1 MAGGG
6 EGAVLREIL
15 KHNTVEQ
22 VVMVDIDDVV
32 TDLARIHL
40 QDWHQGMLDD
50 KRVEVI
56 NGDALAYLVPQ
67 KSLLIVSLW
76 I

>member
-1 MAGGG
+1 
-6 EGAVLREIL
+6 
-15 KHNTVEQ
+15 
-22 VVMVDIDDVV
+22 MVDIDDVV

-40 QDWHQGMLDD
+40 KDWHQGLFDD

-56 NGDALAYLVPQ
+56 NGDALAYWQLQ
-67 KSLLIVSLW
+67 KSFLIVSLW